1 MIYPVA
7 SPVVPSTRPSRF
19 QLVLV
24 DIIGIL
30 LCDHF
35 LEDGRDVLFLLLIY
49 LQNWGATDLDGVR
62 SP

>member
-1 MIYPVA
+1 MIYLVA

-19 QLVLV
+19 KLVLV
-24 DIIGIL
+24 DIIVIL

-35 LEDGRDVLFLLLIY
+35 SEDGGDVLFLLLIH